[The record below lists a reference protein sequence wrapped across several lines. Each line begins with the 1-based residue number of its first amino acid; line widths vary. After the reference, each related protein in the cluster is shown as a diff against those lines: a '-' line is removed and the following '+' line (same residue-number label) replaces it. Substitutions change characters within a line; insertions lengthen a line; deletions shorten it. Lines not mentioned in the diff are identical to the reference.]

1 MGKNNNNILIIFFYL
16 VIIFSFV
23 YLIYNSCNNKII
35 EGLENPLDDIGK
47 DLGKGLGDLGK
58 DALNLTG
65 QGISAAGKG
74 ISNIGKDKT
83 KTSSNNTTNGNTTN
97 SNTTNSNTT
106 NSNIIGQN
114 FSDFNLIMD
123 QARSPGDMLWKNSS
137 LSSSRISGSNINKSL
152 NSIQDIIDISGN
164 LNNALEFINNEKELL
179 RLMGISEM
187 ASNWKTLNPEFI
199 KFYKDKMY
207 FLNDIGQYVTTLCKK
222 NPNNPCSILTPAW
235 EKNASNW
242 WGGAT
247 NNVSQGWNSIT
258 QNVKD
263 DFS

>member
-1 MGKNNNNILIIFFYL
+1 MGKNNNNNTLNIFFYL

-23 YLIYNSCNNKII
+23 YLIYNCCNNKII
-35 EGLENPLDDIGK
+35 EGLENTLE
-47 DLGKGLGDLGK
+47 
-58 DALNLTG
+58 
-65 QGISAAGKG
+65 
-74 ISNIGKDKT
+74 KDKT
-83 KTSSNNTTNGNTTN
+83 KSSNN
-97 SNTTNSNTT
+97 NTT

-123 QARSPGDMLWKNSS
+123 QARSPGDILWKNSS

-152 NSIQDIIDISGN
+152 NNIQDIIDISGN

-199 KFYKDKMY
+199 QFYKDKMY
-207 FLNDIGQYVTTLCKK
+207 FLNDIGEYVTTLCKK
-222 NPNNPCSILTPAW
+222 NPNNPCPILTPAW

-247 NNVSQGWNSIT
+247 NNISQGWNSIT

-263 DFS
+263 DFN

>member
-1 MGKNNNNILIIFFYL
+1 MGKNNNNTLNIFFYL

-23 YLIYNSCNNKII
+23 YLIYNCCNNKII
-35 EGLENPLDDIGK
+35 EGLENPLE
-47 DLGKGLGDLGK
+47 
-58 DALNLTG
+58 
-65 QGISAAGKG
+65 
-74 ISNIGKDKT
+74 KDKT
-83 KTSSNNTTNGNTTN
+83 KSSNN
-97 SNTTNSNTT
+97 NTT

-123 QARSPGDMLWKNSS
+123 QARSPGDILWKNSS

-199 KFYKDKMY
+199 QFYKDKMY
-207 FLNDIGQYVTTLCKK
+207 FLNDIGEYVTTLCKK
-222 NPNNPCSILTPAW
+222 NPNNPCTILTPAW
-235 EKNASNW
+235 EKNVSNW

-247 NNVSQGWNSIT
+247 NDVSQGWNSIT

-263 DFS
+263 DFN

>member
-1 MGKNNNNILIIFFYL
+1 MGKNNNNNTLNIFFYL

-23 YLIYNSCNNKII
+23 YLIYNCCNNKII

-47 DLGKGLGDLGK
+47 DIGKGIGDLGK

-83 KTSSNNTTNGNTTN
+83 KSSSN
-97 SNTTNSNTT
+97 NTTNSNTT

-123 QARSPGDMLWKNSS
+123 QARSPGDILWKNSS

-199 KFYKDKMY
+199 QFYKDKMY

-235 EKNASNW
+235 EKNVNNW
-242 WGGAT
+242 WGGTT

-258 QNVKD
+258 QNIKD
-263 DFS
+263 DFN

>member
-1 MGKNNNNILIIFFYL
+1 MGKNNNNNNNTLNIFFYL

-23 YLIYNSCNNKII
+23 YLIYNCCNNKII
-35 EGLENPLDDIGK
+35 EGLENTLE
-47 DLGKGLGDLGK
+47 
-58 DALNLTG
+58 
-65 QGISAAGKG
+65 
-74 ISNIGKDKT
+74 KDKT
-83 KTSSNNTTNGNTTN
+83 KSSNN
-97 SNTTNSNTT
+97 NTT

-123 QARSPGDMLWKNSS
+123 QARSPGDILWKNSS

-152 NSIQDIIDISGN
+152 NNIQDIIDISGNLNGN

-199 KFYKDKMY
+199 QFYKDKMY
-207 FLNDIGQYVTTLCKK
+207 FLNDIGEYVTTLCKK
-222 NPNNPCSILTPAW
+222 NPNNPCPILTPAW

-247 NNVSQGWNSIT
+247 NNISQGWNSIT

-263 DFS
+263 DFN

>member
-1 MGKNNNNILIIFFYL
+1 MGKNNNNTLNIFFYL

-23 YLIYNSCNNKII
+23 YLIYNCCNNKII
-35 EGLENPLDDIGK
+35 EGLENPLE
-47 DLGKGLGDLGK
+47 
-58 DALNLTG
+58 
-65 QGISAAGKG
+65 
-74 ISNIGKDKT
+74 KDKT
-83 KTSSNNTTNGNTTN
+83 KSSNN
-97 SNTTNSNTT
+97 NTT

-123 QARSPGDMLWKNSS
+123 QARSPGDILWKNSS

-199 KFYKDKMY
+199 QFYKDKMY
-207 FLNDIGQYVTTLCKK
+207 FLNDIGEYVTTLCKK
-222 NPNNPCSILTPAW
+222 NPNNPCPILTPAW
-235 EKNASNW
+235 EKNVSNW

-247 NNVSQGWNSIT
+247 NDVSQGWNSIT

-263 DFS
+263 DFN